1 MSQSTAASSTEAAT
15 TDAETSV
22 PETPADGEAEL
33 DTADLLSLDAPQHL
47 RISGEVQLFEQIFAA
62 AGTVTDKTRIGIT
75 ESGIAIRAADLQGI
89 FAAAGTVTDKTRIG
103 ITESGIAIR
112 AADLQGHA
120 MVDLRVSGSSF
131 TSFDAGR
138 GTLGVDVG
146 RVRDALS
153 VGDAGDLA
161 QFALDA
167 ANSTLEINIDGITRT
182 IDLEAVESLRYPVE
196 MPEIDIPATVHLSP
210 DDISLGLDAAD
221 MLADRFDL
229 SVDADAGE
237 VRFAAD
243 GDTDSMT
250 YRWDGTDLIA
260 FEPADVAV
268 KLDSSLVKSA
278 NAGLPDG
285 TNRVL
290 HIGRMSQ

>member
-1 MSQSTAASSTEAAT
+1 MSQSTATSSTEAAT
-15 TDAETSV
+15 TDAETTV
-22 PETPADGEAEL
+22 PETATDSDAEI

-47 RISGEVQLFEQIFAA
+47 RISGEVQLFERIFAA
-62 AGTVTDKTRIGIT
+62 AGTVTDKTRIGI
-75 ESGIAIRAADLQGI
+75 A
-89 FAAAGTVTDKTRIG
+89 
-103 ITESGIAIR
+103 ESGIAIR

-153 VGDAGDLA
+153 IGDAGDLA

-182 IDLEAVESLRYPVE
+182 IYLEAVESLRYPVE

-210 DDISLGLDAAD
+210 DDISLGLEAAD

-229 SVDADAGE
+229 SVDSETRE

-250 YRWDGTDLIA
+250 YRWDDTDLIA
-260 FEPADVAV
+260 FEPADVEV

-290 HIGRMSQ
+290 HIGDGVPLVLKSEFPNADGAMQFVIAPKLPN

>member
-15 TDAETSV
+15 TDTETGASETADG
-22 PETPADGEAEL
+22 ETPADV
-33 DTADLLSLDAPQHL
+33 DTTDLLTLDAPQYL
-47 RISGEVQLFEQIFAA
+47 QMSGAVQLFDQIFSAV
-62 AGTVTDKTRIGIT
+62 GTVTDKVRLGI
-75 ESGIAIRAADLQGI
+75 EDSGIAIRAAD
-89 FAAAGTVTDKTRIG
+89 R
-103 ITESGIAIR
+103 
-112 AADLQGHA
+112 QGHA

-196 MPEIDIPATVHLSP
+196 MPDIDIPATVHLSP
-210 DDISLGLDAAD
+210 DDMSLGLSAAD
-221 MLADRFDL
+221 MLGDRFDL
-229 SVDADAGE
+229 TVDSEAGE
-237 VRFAAD
+237 MRFVAS

-250 YRWDGTDLIA
+250 YRRAKTDLIA
-260 FEPADVAV
+260 FEPADVEV

-290 HIGRMSQ
+290 RVGDEVPLVLKSEFPDADGAMQFVIAPKLPN

>member
-1 MSQSTAASSTEAAT
+1 MSQSTATSSTETAT

-22 PETPADGEAEL
+22 PETATDSDAEI
-33 DTADLLSLDAPQHL
+33 DAADLLSLDAPRHL
-47 RISGEVQLFEQIFAA
+47 QISGEVQLFEQIF
-62 AGTVTDKTRIGIT
+62 V
-75 ESGIAIRAADLQGI
+75 
-89 FAAAGTVTDKTRIG
+89 AAGTVTDKTRIG

-153 VGDAGDLA
+153 IGDAGDLA

-167 ANSTLEINIDGITRT
+167 ANSTLEINIGGITRT
-182 IDLEAVESLRYPVE
+182 IELEAVESLRYPVE
-196 MPEIDIPATVHLSP
+196 MPDIDIPATVHLNP
-210 DDISLGLDAAD
+210 DDISLGLEAAD

-229 SVDADAGE
+229 SVYSESKE

-243 GDTDSMT
+243 GDTDRMT
-250 YRWDGTDLIA
+250 YRWEDTDLIA

-268 KLDSSLVKSA
+268 KLGSSLVKSA

-290 HIGRMSQ
+290 HIGDSVPLVLKSEFPDADGAMQFVIAPKLPN

>member
-1 MSQSTAASSTEAAT
+1 MSNGSDPAA
-15 TDAETSV
+15 V
-22 PETPADGEAEL
+22 
-33 DTADLLSLDAPQHL
+33 LDAIERAQDA
-47 RISGEVQLFEQIFAA
+47 FE
-62 AGTVTDKTRIGIT
+62 
-75 ESGIAIRAADLQGI
+75 
-89 FAAAGTVTDKTRIG
+89 
-103 ITESGIAIR
+103 
-112 AADLQGHA
+112 
-120 MVDLRVSGSSF
+120 MV
-131 TSFDAGR
+131 GR
-138 GTLGVDVG
+138 GRTVFEEGISADADWETQLTKACRLLEVVDTLQAQDGYYTAVIEVCFG
-146 RVRDALS
+146 AIERSIEAYALS
-153 VGDAGDLA
+153 IGDAGDLA

-182 IDLEAVESLRYPVE
+182 IDLETVESLRYPVE
-196 MPEIDIPATVHLSP
+196 MPDIDIPATVHLSP

-229 SVDADAGE
+229 TVDSETRE

-250 YRWDGTDLIA
+250 YRWEDTDLIA
-260 FEPADVAV
+260 FEPADVEV

-290 HIGRMSQ
+290 HIGDSVPLVLKSEFPDADGAMQFVIAPKLPN

>member
-1 MSQSTAASSTEAAT
+1 MSQSTTTSSNETVT
-15 TDAETSV
+15 TDAEESAS
-22 PETPADGEAEL
+22 ETPMDGETPTEA
-33 DTADLLSLDAPQHL
+33 DTADLLTLDAPQYL
-47 RISGEVQLFEQIFAA
+47 QISGEIQLFERVFSA
-62 AGTVTDKTRIGIT
+62 AGTVTDKTRLGIA
-75 ESGIAIRAADLQGI
+75 ESGIVTRAADQ
-89 FAAAGTVTDKTRIG
+89 
-103 ITESGIAIR
+103 
-112 AADLQGHA
+112 QGHA

-131 TSFDAGR
+131 RTFDAGT

-153 VGDAGDLA
+153 IGDAGDLA

-182 IDLEAVESLRYPVE
+182 IELDPVESLRYPVE
-196 MPEIDIPATVHLSP
+196 MPDIDIPATVHLSP

-229 SVDADAGE
+229 SVDSDAGE

-250 YRWDGTDLIA
+250 YRWDDTDLIA
-260 FEPADVAV
+260 FEPADVEV

-290 HIGRMSQ
+290 HIGNGVPLVLKSEFPDADGAMQFVIAPKLPN

>member
-22 PETPADGEAEL
+22 PETPADGDAEL

-47 RISGEVQLFEQIFAA
+47 RISGEVQLFERIFAA
-62 AGTVTDKTRIGIT
+62 AGTVTDKTRLGIA
-75 ESGIAIRAADLQGI
+75 ESGIAIRAADQ
-89 FAAAGTVTDKTRIG
+89 
-103 ITESGIAIR
+103 
-112 AADLQGHA
+112 QGHA
-120 MVDLRVSGSSF
+120 MVDLRVSASSF
-131 TSFDAGR
+131 SSFDAGR

-182 IDLEAVESLRYPVE
+182 IELEAVESLRYPVE

-210 DDISLGLDAAD
+210 DDISLGLEAAD

-229 SVDADAGE
+229 SVDSDTGE
-237 VRFAAD
+237 MQFAAD

-250 YRWDGTDLIA
+250 YRWDDTDLIA
-260 FEPADVAV
+260 FEPADVEV

-290 HIGRMSQ
+290 HIGDSVPLVLKSEFPDADGAMQFVIAPKLPN

>member
-22 PETPADGEAEL
+22 PETPADGDAEL

-47 RISGEVQLFEQIFAA
+47 QISGEVQLFERIFAA
-62 AGTVTDKTRIGIT
+62 AGTVTDKTRIGI
-75 ESGIAIRAADLQGI
+75 A
-89 FAAAGTVTDKTRIG
+89 
-103 ITESGIAIR
+103 ESGIAIR

-182 IDLEAVESLRYPVE
+182 IELDPVESLRYPVE
-196 MPEIDIPATVHLSP
+196 MPDIDIPATVHLSP
-210 DDISLGLDAAD
+210 DAISLGLDAAD

-229 SVDADAGE
+229 SVDSDAGE

-243 GDTDSMT
+243 GDTDSMVYT
-250 YRWDGTDLIA
+250 WDDTDLIA
-260 FEPADVAV
+260 FEPADVEV

-278 NAGLPDG
+278 NAVLPDG

-290 HIGRMSQ
+290 HIGNGVPLVLKSEFPDADGAMQFVIAPKLPN

>member
-1 MSQSTAASSTEAAT
+1 MSQSTATSSTEAAT

-22 PETPADGEAEL
+22 QETPADGGAEI
-33 DTADLLSLDAPQHL
+33 DTADLLTLDAPQHL
-47 RISGEVQLFEQIFAA
+47 QISGEVRLFERIFAA
-62 AGTVTDKTRIGIT
+62 AGTVTDKTRLGIA
-75 ESGIAIRAADLQGI
+75 ESGIAIRAADQ
-89 FAAAGTVTDKTRIG
+89 
-103 ITESGIAIR
+103 
-112 AADLQGHA
+112 QGHA

-161 QFALDA
+161 QFVLDA

-182 IDLEAVESLRYPVE
+182 IELEPVESLRYPVE
-196 MPEIDIPATVHLSP
+196 MPDIDIPATVHLSP
-210 DDISLGLDAAD
+210 NDISLGLEAAD

-229 SVDADAGE
+229 SVDSETKE
-237 VRFAAD
+237 VQFAAD

-250 YRWDGTDLIA
+250 YRWEDTDLIA
-260 FEPADVAV
+260 FEPADVEV

-290 HIGRMSQ
+290 HIGDSVPLVLKSEFPDAYGAMQFVIAPKLPN

>member
-1 MSQSTAASSTEAAT
+1 MSQSTATSSTEAAT

-22 PETPADGEAEL
+22 PETPADGGAEI
-33 DTADLLSLDAPQHL
+33 DTTDLLSLDAPQHL
-47 RISGEVQLFEQIFAA
+47 QISGEVRLFEQIFAA
-62 AGTVTDKTRIGIT
+62 AGTVTDKTRLGIA
-75 ESGIAIRAADLQGI
+75 ESGIAIRAADQ
-89 FAAAGTVTDKTRIG
+89 
-103 ITESGIAIR
+103 
-112 AADLQGHA
+112 QGHA
-120 MVDLRVSGSSF
+120 MVDLRVSASSF
-131 TSFDAGR
+131 STFDAGR

-153 VGDAGDLA
+153 IGDAGDLA

-182 IDLEAVESLRYPVE
+182 IYLEAVESLRYPVE

-210 DDISLGLDAAD
+210 NDISLGLEAAD

-229 SVDADAGE
+229 SVDSDTGE
-237 VRFAAD
+237 MQFAAD

-250 YRWDGTDLIA
+250 YRWDDTDLIA
-260 FEPADVAV
+260 FEPADVEV

-290 HIGRMSQ
+290 HIGDSVPLVLKSEFPDADGAMQFVIAPKLPN

>member
-22 PETPADGEAEL
+22 PETPADGDAEL
-33 DTADLLSLDAPQHL
+33 DTADLLSLNAPQHL
-47 RISGEVQLFEQIFAA
+47 RISGEVQLFERIFAA
-62 AGTVTDKTRIGIT
+62 AGTVTDKTRLGIA
-75 ESGIAIRAADLQGI
+75 ESGIAIRAADQ
-89 FAAAGTVTDKTRIG
+89 
-103 ITESGIAIR
+103 
-112 AADLQGHA
+112 QGHA
-120 MVDLRVSGSSF
+120 MVDLRVSASSF
-131 TSFDAGR
+131 SSFDAGR

-153 VGDAGDLA
+153 IGDAGDLA

-182 IDLEAVESLRYPVE
+182 IYLEAVESLRYPVE

-210 DDISLGLDAAD
+210 NDISLGLEAAD

-229 SVDADAGE
+229 SVDSDTGE
-237 VRFAAD
+237 MQFAAD

-250 YRWDGTDLIA
+250 YRWDDTDLIA
-260 FEPADVAV
+260 FEPADVEV

-290 HIGRMSQ
+290 HIGDSVPLVLKSEFPDADGAMQFVIAPKLPN

>member
-22 PETPADGEAEL
+22 PETPADGDAEI

-47 RISGEVQLFEQIFAA
+47 RISGEVQLFERIFAA
-62 AGTVTDKTRIGIT
+62 AGTVTDKTRIGI
-75 ESGIAIRAADLQGI
+75 A
-89 FAAAGTVTDKTRIG
+89 
-103 ITESGIAIR
+103 ESGIAIR

-161 QFALDA
+161 QFTLDA

-182 IDLEAVESLRYPVE
+182 IELEAVESLRYPVE
-196 MPEIDIPATVHLSP
+196 MPDIDIPATVHLSP
-210 DDISLGLDAAD
+210 DDISLGLEAAD

-229 SVDADAGE
+229 SVDSDTGE
-237 VRFAAD
+237 MQFAAD

-250 YRWDGTDLIA
+250 YRWEDTDLIA

-290 HIGRMSQ
+290 HIGDSVPLVLKSEFPDADGAMQFVIAPKLSVS

>member
-1 MSQSTAASSTEAAT
+1 MSQSTATSSTEAAT

-22 PETPADGEAEL
+22 PETPADGGAEL

-47 RISGEVQLFEQIFAA
+47 RISGEVQLFERIFAA
-62 AGTVTDKTRIGIT
+62 AGTVTDKSRL
-75 ESGIAIRAADLQGI
+75 GIA
-89 FAAAGTVTDKTRIG
+89 
-103 ITESGIAIR
+103 ESGIAIR

-161 QFALDA
+161 QFVLDA

-182 IDLEAVESLRYPVE
+182 IELEAVESLRYPVE

-229 SVDADAGE
+229 TVDSETRE
-237 VRFAAD
+237 VQFAAD

-250 YRWDGTDLIA
+250 YRWEDTDLIA

-290 HIGRMSQ
+290 HIGDSVPLVLKSEFPDADGAMQFVIAPKLSVS

>member
-15 TDAETSV
+15 TGAETSV
-22 PETPADGEAEL
+22 PETPADDEAEI
-33 DTADLLSLDAPQHL
+33 DTADLLALDAPKYL
-47 RISGEVQLFEQIFAA
+47 RISGEVQLFEWIFAA
-62 AGTVTDKTRIGIT
+62 AGTVTDKTRLGIT
-75 ESGIAIRAADLQGI
+75 ESGIAIRAADQ
-89 FAAAGTVTDKTRIG
+89 
-103 ITESGIAIR
+103 
-112 AADLQGHA
+112 QGHA

-131 TSFDAGR
+131 TSFDAAK

-153 VGDAGDLA
+153 IGDAGDLA
-161 QFALDA
+161 QFVLDA

-182 IDLEAVESLRYPVE
+182 IELDPVESLRYPVE
-196 MPEIDIPATVHLSP
+196 MPDFDIPATVHLSP

-221 MLADRFDL
+221 MLADRFGL
-229 SVDADAGE
+229 SVDSDAGE

-243 GDTDSMT
+243 GDTDSMVYT
-250 YRWDGTDLIA
+250 WEDTDLIA
-260 FEPADVAV
+260 FEPADVEV

-278 NAGLPDG
+278 NTGLPDG

-290 HIGRMSQ
+290 HIGDSVPLVLKSEFPDADGAMQFVIAPKLPS

>member
-1 MSQSTAASSTEAAT
+1 MSQSTATSSTEAAT

-22 PETPADGEAEL
+22 PETPADGDAEL

-47 RISGEVQLFEQIFAA
+47 RISGEVQLFERIFAA
-62 AGTVTDKTRIGIT
+62 ADTVTDKTRIGI
-75 ESGIAIRAADLQGI
+75 A
-89 FAAAGTVTDKTRIG
+89 
-103 ITESGIAIR
+103 ESGIAIR

-182 IDLEAVESLRYPVE
+182 IELEAVESLRYPVE

-210 DDISLGLDAAD
+210 DDISLGLEAAD

-229 SVDADAGE
+229 SVDSDTGE
-237 VRFAAD
+237 MQFAAD

-250 YRWDGTDLIA
+250 YRWDDTDLIA
-260 FEPADVAV
+260 FEPADVEV

-290 HIGRMSQ
+290 HIGDSVPLVLKSEFPDADGAMQFVIAPKLPN

>member
-22 PETPADGEAEL
+22 PETPADGDAEL

-47 RISGEVQLFEQIFAA
+47 QISGEVQLFERIFAA
-62 AGTVTDKTRIGIT
+62 ADTVTDKTRIGI
-75 ESGIAIRAADLQGI
+75 A
-89 FAAAGTVTDKTRIG
+89 
-103 ITESGIAIR
+103 ESGIAIR

-182 IDLEAVESLRYPVE
+182 IELEAVESLRYPVE

-210 DDISLGLDAAD
+210 DDISLGLEAAD

-229 SVDADAGE
+229 SVDSDTGE
-237 VRFAAD
+237 MQFAAD

-250 YRWDGTDLIA
+250 YRWDDTDLIA
-260 FEPADVAV
+260 FEPADVEV

-290 HIGRMSQ
+290 HIGDSVPLVLKSEFPDADGAMQFVIAPKLPN

>member
-15 TDAETSV
+15 TDAEESI
-22 PETPADGEAEL
+22 PETSAADETQA
-33 DTADLLSLDAPQHL
+33 DIDSTDLLTLDAPKHL
-47 RISGEVQLFEQIFAA
+47 QISGEVQLFERIFSA
-62 AGTVTDKTRIGIT
+62 AGTVTDKTRLGIA
-75 ESGIAIRAADLQGI
+75 ESGIAIRAADQ
-89 FAAAGTVTDKTRIG
+89 
-103 ITESGIAIR
+103 
-112 AADLQGHA
+112 QGHS

-131 TSFDAGR
+131 STFDAGT

-153 VGDAGDLA
+153 IGDAGDLA

-167 ANSTLEINIDGITRT
+167 ANSTLEVDIEGITRT
-182 IDLEAVESLRYPVE
+182 IELDPVESLRYPVE
-196 MPEIDIPATVHLSP
+196 MPDIDIPATVHLSP

-221 MLADRFDL
+221 MLDDRFDL
-229 SVDADAGE
+229 SVDPESGE
-237 VRFAAD
+237 MQFAAD

-250 YRWDGTDLIA
+250 YRREDTDLIA
-260 FEPADVAV
+260 FEPADVEV

-290 HIGRMSQ
+290 RIGNEVPLVLKSEFPDADGAMQFVIAPKLPN

>member
-22 PETPADGEAEL
+22 PETPADGDAEL
-33 DTADLLSLDAPQHL
+33 DTADLLSLNAPQHL
-47 RISGEVQLFEQIFAA
+47 RISGEVQLFERIFAA
-62 AGTVTDKTRIGIT
+62 AGTVTDKTRLGIA
-75 ESGIAIRAADLQGI
+75 ESGIAIRAADQ
-89 FAAAGTVTDKTRIG
+89 
-103 ITESGIAIR
+103 
-112 AADLQGHA
+112 QGHA
-120 MVDLRVSGSSF
+120 MVDLRVSASSF
-131 TSFDAGR
+131 SSFDAGR

-153 VGDAGDLA
+153 IGDAGDLA

-182 IDLEAVESLRYPVE
+182 IYLEAVESLRYPVE

-210 DDISLGLDAAD
+210 DDISLGLEAAD

-229 SVDADAGE
+229 SVDSDTGE
-237 VRFAAD
+237 MQFAAD

-250 YRWDGTDLIA
+250 YRWDDTDLIA
-260 FEPADVAV
+260 FEPADVEV

-290 HIGRMSQ
+290 HIGDSVPLVLKSEFPDADGAMQFVIAPKLPN

>member
-15 TDAETSV
+15 TDAKTSV

-33 DTADLLSLDAPQHL
+33 DTADLLSLDAPQYL
-47 RISGEVQLFEQIFAA
+47 RISGEVQLFE
-62 AGTVTDKTRIGIT
+62 R
-75 ESGIAIRAADLQGI
+75 I

-196 MPEIDIPATVHLSP
+196 MPDIDIPATVHLSP

-229 SVDADAGE
+229 TVDSETREA
-237 VRFAAD
+237 RFAAD

-250 YRWDGTDLIA
+250 YRWDDTDLIA

-290 HIGRMSQ
+290 HIGDSVPLVLKSEFPDADGAMQFVIAPKLPN